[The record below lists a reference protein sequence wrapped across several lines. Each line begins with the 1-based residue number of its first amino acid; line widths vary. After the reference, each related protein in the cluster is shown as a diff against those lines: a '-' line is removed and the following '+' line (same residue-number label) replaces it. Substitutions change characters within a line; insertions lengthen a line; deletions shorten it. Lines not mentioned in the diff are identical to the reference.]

1 MAFTVLDRGEPIDV
15 LFLAEGT
22 YPYIRGGVSSWIH
35 QLITGMPD
43 IKFGVLFLGSREED
57 YGEIQYE
64 LPENLVF
71 LKNFYMFSRRE
82 FPPPEEREGKEE
94 VFLLKHFFF
103 SKTLPDE
110 LSDYYFY
117 TRSLSLPDFL
127 YGKKTWYLFEEIY
140 MERDIRVPFVDYF
153 WTMRNILTPLW
164 VVVKALE
171 DLLDRDIKL
180 AHSPSTGY
188 AGFLGSMLK
197 KTKGIP
203 FVLTEHGIYTRER
216 KIDILNARWIKSL
229 PKILEKKY
237 DIDDLKKLW
246 ISFFE
251 SIGRIAYLWADRVF
265 SLYEDARK
273 IQISLGCPP
282 EKTQVIPN
290 GIPVDRYKPLRRKKD
305 EKIPPVVALIGRV
318 TPIKDVKTFIKAV
331 KVLLNKVPEAEG
343 WVVGPEEEDPQYVQE
358 CKQLVRAL
366 KLEGKVKFLGFQ
378 KLTDIFPKIGLT
390 TLTSISEGMPIVI
403 LESFAAGVPA
413 VTTDVG
419 SCRQLIY
426 GGLNEEDKKIGKAGE
441 VCRVADFRA
450 LAEAYARLL
459 KNPKEWWSCSHAGIE
474 RVERFYTYERFI
486 GSYRSVYESFM
497 KVRHGGNIY
506 RATETLREG

>member
-1 MAFTVLDRGEPIDV
+1 MAITVIDKGEPIDV

-57 YGEIQYE
+57 YEGVQYE
-64 LPENLVF
+64 IPENLVF
-71 LKNFYMFSRRE
+71 LKNFYMFSRSE
-82 FPPPEEREGKEE
+82 LPPPEELEGKKE

-103 SKTLPDE
+103 KDKLPEE
-110 LSDYYFY
+110 LSNYYFY
-117 TRSLSLPDFL
+117 TKELTLKDFL
-127 YGKKTWYLFEEIY
+127 YGKQSWYFFEEVY
-140 MERDIRVPFVDYF
+140 VERDIRVPFVDYF

-164 VVVKALE
+164 VVVNALE
-171 DLLDRDIKL
+171 ELLHKEIKL

-188 AGFLGSMLK
+188 AGFLGSMLR
-197 KTKGIP
+197 KTKNIP
-203 FVLTEHGIYTRER
+203 FILTEHGIYTRER

-229 PKILEKKY
+229 PKVLEKKY

-246 ISFFE
+246 ITFFE
-251 SIGRIAYLWADRVF
+251 NIGRIAYVWADKVF

-282 EKTQVIPN
+282 EKTAVIPN
-290 GIPVDRYKPLRRKKD
+290 GIQIERYKHLRRHQED
-305 EKIPPVVALIGRV
+305 NIPPVVALIGRV
-318 TPIKDVKTFIKAV
+318 TPIKDVKTFIKAI
-331 KVLLNKVPEAEG
+331 KVLLNKIPEAEG
-343 WVVGPEEEDPQYVQE
+343 WVVGPEEEDPQYAQE
-358 CKQLVRAL
+358 CRQLVKAL

-450 LAEAYARLL
+450 LADAYAYLL
-459 KNPKEWWSCSHAGIE
+459 KNRKEWWNCSQAGIK
-474 RVERFYTYERFI
+474 RVETFYTYEQFI
-486 GSYRSVYESFM
+486 GSYRKVYEEF
-497 KVRHGGNIY
+497 KEKANGRNIY
-506 RATETLREG
+506 RTAETLREG